1 MEQRP
6 VIQLARSKAETILDV
21 ISLLAIITMIAYV
34 AYQWRELPER
44 MPMHFNGKGEIDGWG
59 NKMSLIALPLIGVII
74 YIGLTFLS
82 KVPHVY
88 NYPSPIT
95 PQNARGQYQNA
106 RLLINSLK
114 TVIVILFGF
123 IEWSIIQSA
132 KEGNADLNWWVL
144 GFILLLLF
152 GTIIFFIVRSIQL
165 K

>member
-6 VIQLARSKAETILDV
+6 VIHLARTKVEIILDV
-21 ISLLAIITMIAYV
+21 ISLFVIISMIAYV
-34 AYQWRELPER
+34 AYMWQDMPER
-44 MPMHFNGKGEIDGWG
+44 IPMHFNGKGEIDGWG

-74 YIGLTFLS
+74 YVGLTLLS

-88 NYPSPIT
+88 NYPSQIT

-123 IEWSIIQSA
+123 IEWSVIQSG

-144 GFILLLLF
+144 GLILVMLF
-152 GTIIFFIVRSIQL
+152 GTIIFFIIRSIKL

>member
-6 VIQLARSKAETILDV
+6 VIHLARTKAEIILDV
-21 ISLLAIITMIAYV
+21 ISLFVIISMIAYV
-34 AYQWRELPER
+34 AYMWQDMPER

-74 YIGLTFLS
+74 YVGLTLLS

-88 NYPSPIT
+88 NYPTPIT
-95 PQNARGQYQNA
+95 AQNARGQYQNA

-123 IEWSIIQSA
+123 IEWSVIQSA

-144 GFILLLLF
+144 GLILVMLF
-152 GTIIFFIVRSIQL
+152 GTIIFFIIRSIKL